1 MAEAANRWHL
11 YHEKLHLVKEKL
23 QAAEAFLNK
32 KASDESQ
39 LQSHKVFI
47 FSFIMLLKINEHSVG
62 KLIIVVF
69 CTFSLY
75 FHVEH
80 LKLFP
85 LNLLRK
91 FKVTFIN

>member
-11 YHEKLHLVKEKL
+11 YHEKLHVVKEKL

-47 FSFIMLLKINEHSVG
+47 FSLLC
-62 KLIIVVF
+62 F
-69 CTFSLY
+69 
-75 FHVEH
+75 
-80 LKLFP
+80 
-85 LNLLRK
+85 
-91 FKVTFIN
+91 